1 MTPLLPLKRITPSG
15 LQEPPVTTAGA
26 SQSACGGPPAASIF
40 FNFPPAANTTY
51 LLSNDQKGKNV
62 APSVPG
68 KSFGSNESSDRTQR
82 KLRPSGPVAGKASF
96 LPSGERAKAIPKRF
110 WSGGWIWNRTGS
122 TTGGFSRKCTK
133 ASNAASTAATA

>member
-1 MTPLLPLKRITPSG
+1 MTPILLLKRITPSG

-40 FNFPPAANTTY
+40 FSFPPAANTRKR
-51 LLSNDQKGKNV
+51 LSGDQKGKNV

-68 KSFGSNESSDRTQR
+68 RTFAPNESRDRTQR

-110 WSGGWIWNRTGS
+110 WLGGWIWNRTDS
-122 TTGGFSRKCTK
+122 MIGGFSRKCTK
-133 ASNAASTAATA
+133 ASNA